1 MPLSKKVDEKTDRD
15 DQQPDILGPSEQKRL
30 TISWVRLKKS
40 KEIRTWH
47 YLNGFLVMKCLSK
60 CCNLYTISKEL
71 IFTKK
76 RQKNLQKI
84 LFEDTV
90 LGFVDRVKKM
100 PEGVE
105 KNEGK
110 KILKIV
116 SKILDFNLNEQK
128 QRRWGLKILTSNQI
142 FSRFPISLAQLKARK
157 NSGIHKTEIR
167 QLLYSFYRSKKPT
180 KKIYKS
186 LISIIWRWKQF
197 LWTSKTVKQ
206 VNHTDLNWI

>member
-1 MPLSKKVDEKTDRD
+1 
-15 DQQPDILGPSEQKRL
+15 
-30 TISWVRLKKS
+30 
-40 KEIRTWH
+40 
-47 YLNGFLVMKCLSK
+47 MKCLSK

-76 RQKNLQKI
+76 RQKSLQKI

-128 QRRWGLKILTSNQI
+128 QRR
-142 FSRFPISLAQLKARK
+142 
-157 NSGIHKTEIR
+157 
-167 QLLYSFYRSKKPT
+167 
-180 KKIYKS
+180 
-186 LISIIWRWKQF
+186 
-197 LWTSKTVKQ
+197 
-206 VNHTDLNWI
+206 